1 MNPTPVQSWLSCITY
16 VKKQCGREEV
26 WVSFKSL
33 ERENIKA
40 VIGNS
45 CQMVCGGSENL
56 SQYTLV
62 FVEHRQV
69 HRQVQPLLESWA
81 QVVSALRS
89 LVPRVV
95 SSLLAAQVIQLA
107 LFWFSACRAA
117 LCLWLGFQDVKLPT
131 RWEQAASVSLA
142 VLYI

>member
-1 MNPTPVQSWLSCITY
+1 M
-16 VKKQCGREEV
+16 

-69 HRQVQPLLESWA
+69 QPLLESWA
-81 QVVSALRS
+81 QVVSALHS

-107 LFWFSACRAA
+107 VSDSVLAEQPFAYDSAS
-117 LCLWLGFQDVKLPT
+117 KM
-131 RWEQAASVSLA
+131 
-142 VLYI
+142 